1 MKHILILLAFCSS
14 LVLSA
19 QVTTAEIE
27 NLEKEEQ
34 SLKSQIANNEKLLKV
49 AKSDVKSQL
58 NSLMLINA
66 QLGEQQRYVQGIER
80 DVKRLKRDI
89 RLLEQEL
96 ARLMADLA
104 QCKSQYQ
111 RAILYMHRNR
121 ITQEKWL
128 FVFSAED
135 YRTMYRRLRYVT
147 EFSKYQR
154 AQGLIIQEKEEKV
167 RKQQEE
173 LCGFQEPQVV
183 LEHWQQALDHWES
196 ADNARREVRDA
207 DRRGCFVNVLTART
221 AGTVSGNFQVLVAK
235 LDLVN
240 FIEFGHNFN
249 GCEGC
254 VASA

>member
-1 MKHILILLAFCSS
+1 MKHILILLAFCCS
-14 LVLSA
+14 LALSA

-27 NLEKEEQ
+27 NLKKEEQ

-66 QLGEQQRYVQGIER
+66 QLGEQQRYVQEIER

-167 RKQQEE
+167 RKQQAQ
-173 LCGFQEPQVV
+173 LQDKKQKQEQ
-183 LEHWQQALDHWES
+183 LLA
-196 ADNARREVRDA
+196 
-207 DRRGCFVNVLTART
+207 
-221 AGTVSGNFQVLVAK
+221 
-235 LDLVN
+235 
-240 FIEFGHNFN
+240 
-249 GCEGC
+249 
-254 VASA
+254 